1 MPIDEL
7 QNRASIEVITPVAA
21 RIGSRL
27 LYYQLAW
34 LRQRFGHDSLTC
46 PTVQPKM
53 LAKCQSPCLSSDRPY
68 RITASSK
75 D

>member
-34 LRQRFGHDSLTC
+34 LRQRFGHDSL
-46 PTVQPKM
+46 
-53 LAKCQSPCLSSDRPY
+53 
-68 RITASSK
+68 
-75 D
+75 